1 MDRKDGVMSMQLGDD
16 VQGWD
21 DEPKFSPEEE
31 QAWCRAKELA
41 RVKNAILERY
51 ETATA
56 VESAAR
62 QHRQEVLREYIDA
75 EQAAIKALAEVWTAK
90 ENREALTDAEA
101 GDGWRALRRR
111 MFPPLAKEDAE
122 CRTPR
127 FFC

>member
-1 MDRKDGVMSMQLGDD
+1 MQLGDD

-31 QAWCRAKELA
+31 QAWRRAQELA
-41 RVKNAILERY
+41 SIKNAILARY
-51 ETATA
+51 ETAKA

-62 QHRQEVLREYIDA
+62 QHRQEVLSEYIDA
-75 EQAAIKALAEVWTAK
+75 EKAAIKALAEVWTAK
-90 ENREALTDAEA
+90 ENREALSDAAA
-101 GDGWRALRRR
+101 GEGWRALCRS
-111 MFPPLAKEDAE
+111 MSQPLAKEDAE

>member
-1 MDRKDGVMSMQLGDD
+1 MSMQLGDD
-16 VQGWD
+16 ALGWD

-31 QAWCRAKELA
+31 QAWSRAQELA
-41 RVKNAILERY
+41 GIKNAILARY
-51 ETATA
+51 ETACA

-62 QHRQEVLREYIDA
+62 QHSQEVLCEYIDA

-101 GDGWRALRRR
+101 GEGLRAFRRR
-111 MFPPLAKEDAE
+111 LFPSLAKEDAE
-122 CRTPR
+122 CPTPR